1 MTRQD
6 PVLAGPESALRRRG
20 QDRHGLGVI
29 DIRELTAED
38 WPIWRELRLAALAEA
53 PSAFGSRLVDWQH
66 APEIR
71 WRERLSIP
79 GSYNLV
85 ANLDGRPAG
94 MASGISAEDDPDA
107 IELISMW
114 VSPAARGQQVGDRL
128 VTAVVDRARD
138 RGASRVVLAVAADN
152 PAATAL
158 YHRNGFQDTDEPPRP
173 MPDGARCELVMVKPL
188 T

>member
-1 MTRQD
+1 
-6 PVLAGPESALRRRG
+6 
-20 QDRHGLGVI
+20 VI

-53 PSAFGSRLVDWQH
+53 PSAFGSRLVDWQR
-66 APEIR
+66 APQIR

-94 MASGISAEDDPDA
+94 MASGIPAEDDPDV

-138 RGASRVVLAVAADN
+138 LGASRVVLAVAADN

-158 YHRNGFQDTDEPPRP
+158 YHRNGFQGTDEPPRP

>member
-1 MTRQD
+1 
-6 PVLAGPESALRRRG
+6 VLAGPESALRRRG

>member
-1 MTRQD
+1 M
-6 PVLAGPESALRRRG
+6 LAGPESALRRRG

-94 MASGISAEDDPDA
+94 MASGIPAEDDPDA

-114 VSPAARGQQVGDRL
+114 VSPAARGQRVGDRL
-128 VTAVVDRARD
+128 VADVVDRARD

-173 MPDGARCELVMVKPL
+173 MPDGARCELMMVKPL